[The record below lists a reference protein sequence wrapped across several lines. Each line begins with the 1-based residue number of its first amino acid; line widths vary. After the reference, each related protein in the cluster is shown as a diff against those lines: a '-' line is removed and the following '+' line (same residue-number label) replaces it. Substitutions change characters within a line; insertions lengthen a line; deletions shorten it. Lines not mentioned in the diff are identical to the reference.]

1 MPDLLKYSHLHFIED
16 TINGVIQTIYDIC
29 YNVTCNIYFMHYTLI
44 MEALLVLSILLLSDL
59 DMTNDIL
66 ITDILFENISLTF
79 YEEKLDISPGLPL
92 ES

>member
-1 MPDLLKYSHLHFIED
+1 
-16 TINGVIQTIYDIC
+16 
-29 YNVTCNIYFMHYTLI
+29 MHYTLI